1 MKVKKNDTVLVL
13 TGKDAGK
20 TGKVIAS
27 IPADNKIKVDGVN
40 VQKKSKK
47 ARNANE
53 TSAIVKQV
61 GAIDASNVLVVCPA
75 CGKATRVAYKLEGE
89 KKFRVCKK
97 CGASLDVKKAAP
109 APAKKTAAKKA
120 AEPKAEGEEKKT
132 TAKKTSTAKKTA
144 TTKTA
149 AEKKTATTKT
159 AAEKKTSTAKKTTTK
174 KTAAEKETAD
184 KAE

>member
-27 IPADNKIKVDGVN
+27 NPADNKIKVDGVN
-40 VQKKSKK
+40 VQLKSKK
-47 ARNANE
+47 ARSANE

-75 CGKATRVAYKLEGE
+75 CGKATRVAYKLEGD
-89 KKFRVCKK
+89 KKLRVCKK

-109 APAKKTAAKKA
+109 AKTAAKKTATKKA
-120 AEPKAEGEEKKT
+120 ADKAEGEEKT
-132 TAKKTSTAKKTA
+132 TAKKT
-144 TTKTA
+144 TA
-149 AEKKTATTKT
+149 AKT
-159 AAEKKTSTAKKTTTK
+159 TSTAKKTTAAKTTAAKKTTTK
-174 KTAAEKETAD
+174 KAAAEKVTAD